1 MRLPQCFYIA
11 ALVLLCFAFNGFSQ
25 DADSVWMRH
34 TSISPDGSTIAFS
47 YLGDIWTVPSKGG
60 RALRLTSHPAYE
72 AQPVWSRDNTTIAFS
87 SNRHGNFD
95 VFTIPVG
102 GGMASRLTH
111 HSADDWPTDFSP
123 NGDEVYF
130 NSIRRDNP
138 ESVLFHRLGELYA
151 VSTKGTMPEQ
161 VLAIPAWQ
169 AKVDTSGNML
179 FEEIK
184 GYEDEFR
191 KHHTSSVTRDVW
203 VKRPDGSFE
212 KLSTFEGEDRNGVFG
227 SGSTYYFLSEKSGTF
242 NVHRGDIDD
251 PTVNVQ
257 ISSFEHHPVRYLS
270 VSDNG
275 LLCYN
280 YNGAVYTQLEGAEPQ
295 RIVIDAT
302 GDQNVLPTELLSIA
316 GDVSELDVS
325 PNGKELAFI
334 HRGEVFVTTVEG
346 GLTRRLTNTP
356 EQERSLS
363 FSPDGKSLVFAGE
376 RNNSWNLY
384 LIKVAGKD
392 EKYFTNALELKEEV
406 LLANEFE
413 TFQPAFSPD
422 GKEVAFLEERIKLKK
437 INIETKAVTQI
448 HDGTS
453 NFSYADG
460 DQHFSWSPDGK
471 WFAITFNPQG
481 HWVSETGIIKSDGT
495 GGIRNL
501 TSSGFYDEYPQWS
514 RDGKMLY
521 WFSDRDGGHSV
532 AKTGSFEMDVYA
544 YFLTQEAFDEYRLGK
559 GEATLLADKKDEEEE
574 EKEGKGKKSKKGEE
588 ENKEKEEEL
597 TPVKIEFDGLS
608 KRKVRLTL
616 FSTYLSDAKLTKD
629 SKSLYYLGTA
639 EDKTE
644 LWKTDLRTKE
654 TKSIGS
660 YSEGGGSLILS
671 KDGKQLYVATDDG
684 IEKVDLSSDEGK
696 PVGIGGEMAFDKS
709 AERLYIFDHAARQ
722 VRKKFLDPDLHGVDW
737 DMMVANYR
745 QFVPG
750 LNNDHDFSDLLSEL
764 LGELN
769 ASHTG
774 ARWRERSGDA
784 DATSSLGVFFDPD
797 YSGNGIR
804 IKEIM
809 EGSPLV
815 QKDKKIKVGVVI
827 EAIDGVAIGATAN
840 YYPLLNRKADKP
852 ALLSLHS
859 PVSGDRWKEWVKP
872 ISFGAEN
879 ELYYQRWIKRNRQMV
894 HDLSDNQVGYMHV
907 RNMSDRSF
915 REFLEDAM
923 GEEVNKQALIVDTR
937 FNGGGD
943 LVDDLTTWLSGTKY
957 MEFESNDG
965 RIIGKESQRRWTKP
979 SVMLIGEGNYSD
991 AHCTPAGYKD
1001 LEIGKLVGM
1010 PVAGTCSFVWWERT
1024 QNGLVFGIP
1033 NMAVK
1038 DIAGDVL
1045 ENKQLMP
1052 DIQVKNPFDEVV
1064 NNKDQQIEKAVEE
1077 LLRQIR

>member
-1 MRLPQCFYIA
+1 MSSFRYLITA
-11 ALVLLCFAFNGFSQ
+11 FAVIIFCAHVHAQNANSN
-25 DADSVWMRH
+25 WMRY
-34 TSISPDGSTIAFS
+34 TAISPDGTTIAFS
-47 YLGDIWTVPSKGG
+47 YLGDIWTVAATGG
-60 RALRLTSHPAYE
+60 KAQRLTTHSAYE
-72 AQPVWSRDNTTIAFS
+72 ARPVWSHDSKTIAYS

-95 VFTIPVG
+95 VFMIPADG
-102 GGMASRLTH
+102 GTSTRLTFH
-111 HSADDWPTDFSP
+111 SSDDWSADFAVD
-123 NGDEVYF
+123 NKAVYF

-138 ESVLFHRLGELYA
+138 ESMLFHRLGELYS
-151 VSTKGTMPEQ
+151 VSIDATRPEQ
-161 VLAIPAWQ
+161 IIAIPAWHAQ
-169 AKVDTSGNML
+169 VDTAGNML

-191 KHHTSSVTRDVW
+191 KHHTSSITRDVW
-203 VKRPDGSFE
+203 IKRSSGSFE
-212 KLSTFEGEDRNGVFG
+212 QLTSFEGEDRNGVFG
-227 SGSTYYFLSEKSGTF
+227 TGSTFYFLSEKSGTF
-242 NVHRGDIDD
+242 NVYKGDIND
-251 PTVNVQ
+251 PSINVQ
-257 ISSFEHHPVRYLS
+257 LSAFENHPVRYLS
-270 VSDNG
+270 VSNDG
-275 LLCYN
+275 LLCYG
-280 YNGAVYTQLEGAEPQ
+280 YNGGIYTQREGEDPKQITVEAS
-295 RIVIDAT
+295 
-302 GDQNVLPTELLSIA
+302 GDQSVLPTELLSIA
-316 GDVSELDVS
+316 NDISELDVS
-325 PNGKELAFI
+325 SNGKELAFI
-334 HRGEVFVTTVEG
+334 YRGEVFVTTIEG
-346 GLTRRLTNTP
+346 GLTRQLTNTP

-363 FSPDGKSLVFAGE
+363 FSPDGKSLVYAGE

-384 LIKVAGKD
+384 LMKLNGDD

-413 TFQPAFSPD
+413 TFQPRFSPD
-422 GKEVAFLEERIKLKK
+422 GKEVAFLEERIRLKK
-437 INIETKAVTQI
+437 INVESRVITTI
-448 HDGTS
+448 HNGTS

-495 GGIRNL
+495 GSIRNL
-501 TSSGFYDEYPQWS
+501 TTSGFYDEYPQWS
-514 RDGKMLY
+514 LDGKMLY

-544 YFLTQEAFDEYRLGK
+544 YFLTQEAYDEYRLGK
-559 GEATLLADKKDEEEE
+559 GEATLMPDKDPKEDDDKEEDS
-574 EKEGKGKKSKKGEE
+574 KKSKNKTEE
-588 ENKEKEEEL
+588 KDKEEEL
-597 TPVKIEFDGLS
+597 TPVEIEFDGLN
-608 KRKVRLTL
+608 KRKARLTL

-629 SKSLYYLGTA
+629 SKSLYYIGTA

-654 TKSIGS
+654 TKSISS

-671 KDGKQLYVATDDG
+671 KDGETLFVATEDG
-684 IEKVDLSSDEGK
+684 IEKIDLSSDDGK
-696 PVGIGGEMAFDKS
+696 PVGIRGEMSVDLS

-722 VRKKFLDPDLHGVDW
+722 VTKKFLDPDLHGVDW

-745 QFVPG
+745 GFVPG
-750 LNNDHDFSDLLSEL
+750 LNNDYDFSDLLSEL

-774 ARWRERSGDA
+774 ARWRERFEDS
-784 DATSSLGVFFDPD
+784 DATAALGAFYDPD
-797 YSGNGIR
+797 YRGNGIR

-815 QKDKKIKVGVVI
+815 TKSKKIKEGVII
-827 EAIDGVAIGATAN
+827 EAIDGQAISANSN
-840 YYPLLNRKADKP
+840 YYPMLNRKAGKP
-852 ALLSLHS
+852 ALISLYS
-859 PVSGDRWKEWVKP
+859 PISDDRWKEWIKP

-894 HDLSDNQVGYMHV
+894 HELSDQQIGYMHV

-923 GEEVNKQALIVDTR
+923 GEEVDKKALIVDTR

-965 RIIGKESQRRWTKP
+965 RIIGQESQRRWTKP
-979 SVMLIGEGNYSD
+979 SVMLVGEGNYSD

-1001 LEIGKLVGM
+1001 LQIGKLVGM
-1010 PVAGTCSFVWWERT
+1010 PVPGTCSFVWWERT

-1038 DIAGDVL
+1038 DIVGDVL

-1052 DIQVKNPFDEVV
+1052 DIQIKSTFDEIID
-1064 NNKDQQIEKAVEE
+1064 NKDQQIEKAVEE
-1077 LLRQIR
+1077 LLGQIK